1 GGEARHNLVYW
12 LRRPYVGLG
21 PSAHGLM
28 NGERYGNH
36 YALERWAGSLEADTP
51 CEAEREP
58 ERDATIALE
67 TVMLGLRLTA
77 GLAARDY
84 TPRAWAAI
92 ERRYGAAFAHAV
104 ATGRLER
111 AANGVRIPRAHAFVA
126 DDVIAWIEA
135 RAEDDR
141 RRERVEAV

>member
-1 GGEARHNLVYW
+1 
-12 LRRPYVGLG
+12 
-21 PSAHGLM
+21 PSAQGVM
-28 NGERYGNH
+28 NGGRYGNH
-36 YALERWAGSLEADTP
+36 YALERWAGSLEAGTP

-77 GLAARDY
+77 GLDARDY

-111 AANGVRIPRAHAFVA
+111 AANGVRTPRAHALVP
-126 DDVIAWIEA
+126 DHLNAWIQA
-135 RAEDDR
+135 PGQGDR
-141 RRERVEAV
+141 RPARDEGGRGVAGGADASA